1 MLLTTARLGLIGS
14 NLKSDYAITRSECE
28 LSDFLQVD
36 KIFAQYRP
44 DSVIHV
50 GGNLQPSYSVNGTKH
65 SSIFLNNA
73 LGDINVVKACEKY
86 GVKKLL
92 LVSSASAYPEKT
104 EYPAR
109 EKSLYLGSVAEAHYG
124 YGVSKRLTVDISKI
138 FQMSSNLRIN
148 VLILGNVYGPGEII
162 GSNGTIVG
170 QLISKIVSAK
180 ISGED
185 INLRGNG
192 YDCRNFT
199 YVKDLGDIFQ
209 RILDAD
215 LNLEPMNVANTE
227 INSIGEVAE
236 ILKSLLNFKGNIA
249 FEKYDKESN
258 SVKTLD
264 VTKFCKNFPQ
274 AQFTSLK
281 SGLLEM
287 VKSLKLA

>member
-1 MLLTTARLGLIGS
+1 MLLTTSRLGLIGS

-36 KIFAQYRP
+36 RIFAKHRP

-92 LVSSASAYPEKT
+92 LVSSASAYPEKI

-109 EKSLYLGSVAEAHYG
+109 EKSLYLGSVAEVHYG

-138 FQMSSNLRIN
+138 FQMSSDLRVN

-162 GSNGTIVG
+162 GLNGTIVG
-170 QLISKIVSAK
+170 QLISKIVLAK

-199 YVKDLGDIFQ
+199 YVKDLEDIFQ

-215 LNLEPMNVANTE
+215 LDLEPMNAANTE

-249 FEKYDKESN
+249 FEKYDKGNN
-258 SVKTLD
+258 SDKTLD
-264 VTKFCKNFPQ
+264 VTKFYENFPQ
-274 AQFTSLK
+274 IQFTSLK
-281 SGLLEM
+281 SGLSDM
-287 VKSLKLA
+287 VKSLKLE

>member
-50 GGNLQPSYSVNGTKH
+50 GGNLQPSYSVNGTNH
-65 SSIFLNNA
+65 SSIFLNNV

-109 EKSLYLGSVAEAHYG
+109 EKSLYHGSVAEAHYG

-138 FQMSSNLRIN
+138 FQMSSDLKVN

-162 GSNGTIVG
+162 GLNGTIVG

-209 RILDAD
+209 LILDAD

-236 ILKSLLNFKGNIA
+236 ILKSLLNFKGNIS

-264 VTKFCKNFPQ
+264 VTEFCKNFPQ
-274 AQFTSLK
+274 TEFTSLK
-281 SGLLEM
+281 SGLLDM